1 MSAFDQIALTKSVC
15 KIVMAATGLAAN
27 KIIIGDINSPAPAG
41 SYCAVRLDSPAQFG
55 QAINSQRD
63 VVATDDPQFKD
74 IIATVATQFT
84 LGFSLNF
91 YRSGALMYA
100 AAICEANKREPVKAL
115 LRTAKLG
122 WSRVSPINNL
132 TGLYQAAMEERAQL
146 TLYLYGES
154 IAEDRIQR
162 IYRVG
167 FSAQTEQSG
176 AIAQGEVNGLSG

>member
-1 MSAFDQIALTKSVC
+1 MLDEKALSKAVC
-15 KIVMAATGLAAN
+15 RIVVAATGLPAN
-27 KIIIGDINSPAPAG
+27 KVILADNNTAAPAG
-41 SYCAVRLDSPAQFG
+41 SYCAVRLQNPEQFG
-55 QAINSQRD
+55 QALNSQRN
-63 VVATDDPQFKD
+63 VPAEDDPQYTD
-74 IIATVATQFT
+74 IIAKVATQFT
-84 LGFSLNF
+84 LGFSINF
-91 YRSGALMYA
+91 YRSGAMGYA
-100 AAICEANKREPVKAL
+100 SALCEANKREPIKAL

-132 TGLYQAAMEERAQL
+132 TGLSQAAMEERSQL

-154 IAEDRIQR
+154 VAEDRIQR

>member
-1 MSAFDQIALTKSVC
+1 MLDVNALTKAVC
-15 KIVMAATGLAAN
+15 RIVVAVTGLPAN
-27 KIIIGDINSPAPAG
+27 KVIIGDPGTSAPTG
-41 SYCAVRLDSPAQFG
+41 SYCAVRLQNPEQWG
-55 QAINSQRD
+55 QALNSQTS
-63 VVATDDPQFKD
+63 VVATDDPLYED
-74 IIATVATQFT
+74 ILAKVATQFT
-84 LGFSLNF
+84 LGFSINF
-91 YRSGALMYA
+91 YRAGALMYA
-100 AAICEANKREPVKAL
+100 AAICEANKREPIKAV

-162 IYRVG
+162 IYRAE
-167 FSAQTEQSG
+167 FSVQTEQSG